1 MIEHF
6 NIIISSYDIDNPE
19 GIVMSNDLKAGD
31 IRRLLDLNMDDL
43 SDAEIDRHGYW
54 QSSGQNQRGYN

>member
-1 MIEHF
+1 MR
-6 NIIISSYDIDNPE
+6 
-19 GIVMSNDLKAGD
+19 SNDLKAGD

-54 QSSGQNQRGYN
+54 QSSGQNLLK